1 MRSTYR
7 ILAHLVALGVVV
19 QAAAVAF
26 GAFGVWN
33 DVDAGLLIDNNY
45 EGNAGLAIHSIV
57 GLMVMPAL
65 GLLLLITSFFAK
77 VPGGVK
83 WGALVFLAIVVQFLL
98 GGFAF
103 ELPAL
108 GALHGINALIIF
120 ALAIVAGRSARTAAT
135 SQTDDADVA
144 RV

>member
-7 ILAHLVALGVVV
+7 ILAHLVALGVVI

-26 GAFGVWN
+26 GVFGVWN
-33 DVDAGLLIDNNY
+33 AVDVGLVIDDSY

-57 GLMVMPAL
+57 GMMVMPAL

-77 VPGGVK
+77 VRFGIR
-83 WGALVFLAIVVQFLL
+83 WALLVLAAIVVQFLL

-103 ELPAL
+103 DIPGL
-108 GALHGINALIIF
+108 GALHGINALVIF
-120 ALAIVAGRSARTAAT
+120 SLAIAAGRSARSSSPAR
-135 SQTDDADVA
+135 ADVA
-144 RV
+144 ALARV